1 MTARSV
7 VQGTVVSG
15 TRPDGSNTGR
25 YSARLRALSVTVD
38 LGPVVVLG
46 LSLVLPSAG
55 HWPAAACVA
64 FAAVAAAAART
75 SRIHWL
81 WAQLD

>member
-1 MTARSV
+1 MTDRNV

-15 TRPDGSNTGR
+15 TRLDGSNAGR
-25 YSARLRALSVTVD
+25 YYARLRALSVTVD
-38 LGPVVVLG
+38 LGALLVLG
-46 LSLVLPSAG
+46 LSFVLPSAD

-81 WAQLD
+81 WARLD